1 MYGHQSFTD
10 KYRTLNS
17 AKKTQPLTKIN
28 RNLSIISEVVR
39 FKKDTKIQKSAIK
52 YSTYT
57 KNLTSITAIK
67 SMPWSLTVA
76 RQVKKYP
83 TFYEI

>member
-1 MYGHQSFTD
+1 MWGRPDEKLLSFSIRTLSKYGSQLRNLYGHQSFTD

-52 YSTYT
+52 YST
-57 KNLTSITAIK
+57 
-67 SMPWSLTVA
+67 
-76 RQVKKYP
+76 
-83 TFYEI
+83 